1 MSWTPRDIP
10 DQSGKTI
17 VITGANSGIGFEA
30 TKLLADKGAHVI
42 MACRSQARAEAAREQ
57 ILQAM
62 PGAQLTLK
70 TLDLSDLQS
79 IRDFAAALHSEYTS
93 LDVLLNNAGVM
104 APPLTRTREGFE
116 LQIGTNHLGHF
127 ALTGLLLDLL
137 SAAPAGRVVT
147 VSSIAHRM
155 GNLRFEDMQWQKK
168 YSRWLAYGQSKLAN
182 LVFAR
187 DLQRR
192 LQRDGSG
199 VISVAVHPGYSATHL
214 QDTMPGGKVFNALFA
229 QHQSQGAL
237 PGVFA
242 ATAAQISPGG
252 YYGPDGW
259 MELRGQPGPARPRK
273 LADNR
278 EVAQRLWQVSEQLT
292 GVRYLSAPAAA

>member
-42 MACRSQARAEAAREQ
+42 MACRSQARAETAREQ
-57 ILQAM
+57 ILQAV
-62 PGAQLTLK
+62 PGATLTLK

-79 IRDFAAALHSEYTS
+79 IRDFAATLHSEFTS

-155 GNLRFEDMQWQKK
+155 GTIRFEDMQWQKK

-214 QDTMPGGKVFNALFA
+214 QDTMPGGKMFNALFA

-237 PGVFA
+237 PSVFA
-242 ATAAQISPGG
+242 ATAAQASPGG
-252 YYGPDGW
+252 YYGPNGW

-273 LADNR
+273 LADNHD
-278 EVAQRLWQVSEQLT
+278 VAQRLWQVSEQLT
-292 GVRYLSAPAAA
+292 GVRYLSTPAAA